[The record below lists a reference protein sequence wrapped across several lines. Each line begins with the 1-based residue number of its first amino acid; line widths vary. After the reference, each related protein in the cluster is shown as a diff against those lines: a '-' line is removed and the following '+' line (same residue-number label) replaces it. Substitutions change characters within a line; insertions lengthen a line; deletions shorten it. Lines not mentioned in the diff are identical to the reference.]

1 MPVCTI
7 HPDPLQ
13 SRNNVLLAPL
23 QRATVLTGLMTLA
36 EKIAVSGSSGGP
48 VSVPRLGLPDYWWWN
63 EALHGVASSPGV
75 QFNPGHQAFNSAT
88 SFPQPILMSAAFDD
102 QLISDVATVVST
114 EARAFNNYA
123 TVNGT
128 RTGLHLCLLMLTKS
142 FRLSRWL
149 GLLDAQY
156 QPIP

>member
-1 MPVCTI
+1 MTNT
-7 HPDPLQ
+7 
-13 SRNNVLLAPL
+13 SLAPL

-123 TVNGT
+123 
-128 RTGLHLCLLMLTKS
+128 
-142 FRLSRWL
+142 LSL
-149 GLLDAQY
+149 
-156 QPIP
+156 IHI

>member
-1 MPVCTI
+1 
-7 HPDPLQ
+7 
-13 SRNNVLLAPL
+13 
-23 QRATVLTGLMTLA
+23 MTLA

-123 TVNGT
+123 TVNGMC
-128 RTGLHLCLLMLTKS
+128 LDCIPCLLLLTTI
-142 FRLSRWL
+142 FRLPRWAR
-149 GLLDAQY
+149 LLDAQHK
-156 QPIP
+156 PFP

>member
-1 MPVCTI
+1 MLVCLPCHLLS
-7 HPDPLQ
+7 HPIT
-13 SRNNVLLAPL
+13 NNDLAPL

-75 QFNPGHQAFNSAT
+75 QFNPGMQAFNSAT

-123 TVNGT
+123 TVNGMSMA
-128 RTGLHLCLLMLTKS
+128 LHEYLLSLITPS
-142 FRLSRWL
+142 RLPCWP
-149 GLLDAQY
+149 GLLDAQH
-156 QPIP
+156 QPFP